1 MVDLKSKFWL
11 YLIINALIVI
21 VAIMTPAITAYYSPG
36 IALVWMWGSSITSEE
51 VWEAVLIPDHIFIT
65 GIIFLILNLI
75 GIVILL
81 FTGLT
86 SRKGIKNKKI
96 LMGLLLICGIILIAG
111 SLTYNIIIG
120 NYATGVSWGSYDPN
134 FGSIGPIIAGILSII
149 GVWLSRK
156 I

>member
-11 YLIINALIVI
+11 YLIIDALIVI
-21 VAIMTPAITAYYSPG
+21 IAIMTPAITAYYSSG
-36 IALVWMWGSSITSEE
+36 IALVWMWGSLIAPPSE
-51 VWEAVLIPDHIFIT
+51 VVLIPEYIFWT
-65 GIIFLILNLI
+65 GIIFLIFNMI
-75 GIVILL
+75 GIIILL

-86 SRKGIKNKKI
+86 SRKGIKNRKA

-111 SLTYNIIIG
+111 SLTYNIIMG
-120 NYATGVSWGSYDPN
+120 NATGVSWGSYDPN